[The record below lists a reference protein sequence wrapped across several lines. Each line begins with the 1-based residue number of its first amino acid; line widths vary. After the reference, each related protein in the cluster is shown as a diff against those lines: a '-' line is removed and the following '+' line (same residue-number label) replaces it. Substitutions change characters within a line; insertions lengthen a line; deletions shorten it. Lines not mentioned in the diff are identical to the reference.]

1 MGFTMPPGPVI
12 PSYPHAV
19 RTDLRRTLGSLSVS
33 HSRCAS
39 RLRNRDHR
47 GRAVDAVRIVEG
59 EVRELIRRRGLDPLE
74 QAGDVR
80 SLVDA
85 AVNDYDERALL
96 APLPPLGHLESARR
110 LIYDA
115 VAGFGP
121 LQPLLDDESIE
132 ELWINAPHEVYVARN
147 GESELTTISLSE
159 QQVRDLV
166 ERMLK
171 TSGRRLDLSSPFV
184 DAALPDG
191 SRLHVAI
198 PDITRRHWAVNI
210 RKFTARASRLEH
222 LVELGSLT
230 PQAARFLGAAV
241 ASGLNILVSGAT
253 QAGKTTLL
261 NCLGAHIGSRERVI
275 TVEEIFELQLPL
287 RDVIGLQCRQPNL
300 EGEGE
305 IPLRRLVKEALRMR
319 PDRLIVGEVREAES
333 LDMLIALNSG
343 LPGMCTVHANS
354 AHDAVT
360 KICTLPLLAG
370 ANIASAFVVPTVASC
385 IDLVV
390 HCGRHP
396 TGRRQIAEVLALGRR
411 VENGIIE
418 SSTVFGMSAG
428 QLQPRPNAM
437 PAAEKFARAGF
448 DVSAL
453 LEVN

>member
-1 MGFTMPPGPVI
+1 MI
-12 PSYPHAV
+12 RRYPQAV
-19 RTDLRRTLGSLSVS
+19 LSDLRASPGWPSVGD
-33 HSRCAS
+33 SRCPSHLAEHLTIGE
-39 RLRNRDHR
+39 RME
-47 GRAVDAVRIVEG
+47 AVRIVEG
-59 EVRELIRRRGLDPLE
+59 EVRELIRRRGLDPA
-74 QAGDVR
+74 QQPADVR
-80 SLVDA
+80 RLVDA
-85 AVNDYDERALL
+85 AITDYDERALL
-96 APLPPLGHLESARR
+96 GPLPPLGQVETVRQQVF
-110 LIYDA
+110 DA

-121 LQPLLDDESIE
+121 LQPLLDDPGIE
-132 ELWINAPHEVYVARN
+132 EIWINSPHEVFVARN
-147 GESELTTISLSE
+147 GESELTSLSLTG

-171 TSGRRLDLSSPFV
+171 SSGRRLDLSSPFV
-184 DAALPDG
+184 DASLPDG

-198 PDITRRHWAVNI
+198 PDITRQHWAVNI
-210 RKFTARASRLEH
+210 RKFIAKASRLEH

-253 QAGKTTLL
+253 QAGKTTML
-261 NCLGAHIGSRERVI
+261 NCLAANIGSRERVI

-287 RDVIGLQCRQPNL
+287 RDVVGLQCRQANL
-300 EGEGE
+300 EGGGE

-319 PDRLIVGEVREAES
+319 PDRLVVGEVREAES

-370 ANIASAFVVPTVASC
+370 ANISSTFVVPTVASC

-390 HCGRHP
+390 HCSRHSS
-396 TGRRQIAEVLALGRR
+396 GRRQVTEILSLGRR

-418 SSTVFGMSAG
+418 SSVVFGTVSG
-428 QLQPRPNAM
+428 QLQPRAHSM
-437 PAAEKFARAGF
+437 PAVEKFAKAGF
-448 DVSAL
+448 DVAAL
-453 LEVN
+453 LEWD